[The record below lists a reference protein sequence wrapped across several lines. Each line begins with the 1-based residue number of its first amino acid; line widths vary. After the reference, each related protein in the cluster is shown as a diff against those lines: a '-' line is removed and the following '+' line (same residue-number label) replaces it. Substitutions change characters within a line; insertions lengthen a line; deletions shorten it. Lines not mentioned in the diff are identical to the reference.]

1 MTYTREMNRV
11 FKEQSYVRIA
21 HQQQERTDTVL
32 TMQLETSLEYRT
44 SPTSP
49 PHTMCSQNRSNA
61 FIHLCKPSVTN
72 TDTQDLPNTVP
83 TLVSYSFTANVL
95 CTVQFPYNTGKQGR
109 TSSTLKSFVG
119 FPPDYSVSLL

>member
-72 TDTQDLPNTVP
+72 RHTGPPKHCTHT
-83 TLVSYSFTANVL
+83 VSYSFTANVL
-95 CTVQFPYNTGKQGR
+95 CTVQFPYNTGKQGK
-109 TSSTLKSFVG
+109 TSSTLKSFVD

>member
-49 PHTMCSQNRSNA
+49 PYTMCSQNRSNA

-83 TLVSYSFTANVL
+83 TLCLTALLPMFYVQYSFHTTLVNKEELPVH
-95 CTVQFPYNTGKQGR
+95 
-109 TSSTLKSFVG
+109 SSPL
-119 FPPDYSVSLL
+119 